1 MTTTTS
7 PRRALCLAVP
17 TVLLTIVA
25 TALVAAPAQAHTP
38 ARAPLPPLTA
48 LPTGAVASALSA
60 RTVPTETAPPT
71 HYTVQDGDTLWDIAR
86 ASGTTV
92 AALYAANGL
101 GSDSIIY
108 PGQVLALG
116 GSAPEPAPA
125 AAPAEAAASAPA
137 TDAAGPGYDVVA
149 GDTLWSIAHQH
160 GITLAELYA
169 ANGLSPDSI
178 IYPGQTLRFSAPAP
192 APAPAAAPAASDPAP
207 QPAADAYTAPQVV
220 LSEVQTANAQ
230 HIIRVGRELGV
241 SDRGIAIALA
251 TAMVESGLVN
261 TPSGDRDSI
270 GLFQQRP
277 STGWGTPEQIADA
290 DYAIR
295 AFYVG
300 TPHTNGLL
308 DIPGWEGLGF
318 SEAAQ
323 DVQISAF
330 PARYGLWEPQA
341 DGWLAALG

>member
-1 MTTTTS
+1 MTTTPST
-7 PRRALCLAVP
+7 RRALGLAVP
-17 TVLLTIVA
+17 TVLLTTVA
-25 TALVAAPAQAHTP
+25 TALVATPAQAHTP
-38 ARAPLPPLTA
+38 ARVPAPGLTA
-48 LPTGAVASALSA
+48 LPTGAAAAALAA
-60 RTVPTETAPPT
+60 RTVPVELAPVTA
-71 HYTVQDGDTLWDIAR
+71 YTVQDGDTLWDIAR
-86 ASGTTV
+86 AHGTSV

-108 PGQVLALG
+108 PGQVLTLG
-116 GSAPEPAPA
+116 GTAPAPSPAASESATPAPA
-125 AAPAEAAASAPA
+125 A
-137 TDAAGPGYDVVA
+137 DAAGPGYAVVA
-149 GDTLWSIAHQH
+149 GDTLWSIAHEH
-160 GITLAELYA
+160 GISLAELYA

-178 IYPGQTLRFSAPAP
+178 IYPGQTLRFAAPAPAP
-192 APAPAAAPAASDPAP
+192 APAPAAADPAP
-207 QPAADAYTAPQVV
+207 QPAPDTYTAPQVV
-220 LSEVQTANAQ
+220 LDDVQTANAQ

-277 STGWGTPEQIADA
+277 STGWGSPEQIADA

-300 TPHTNGLL
+300 TAHTNGLL
-308 DIPGWEGLGF
+308 DIPGWESLGF

-323 DVQISAF
+323 EVQISAF

>member
-17 TVLLTIVA
+17 TVLLTTVA
-25 TALVAAPAQAHTP
+25 TALAATPAQAHTP
-38 ARAPLPPLTA
+38 VRTPLPSLTA
-48 LPTGAVASALSA
+48 LPTGGAAAALAA
-60 RTVPTETAPPT
+60 RTAPTEAAPPT

-86 ASGTTV
+86 AHDTSV

-116 GSAPEPAPA
+116 GSALEPAPA
-125 AAPAEAAASAPA
+125 AAPAEAAAPAPA
-137 TDAAGPGYDVVA
+137 TDTAGPGYDVVA
-149 GDTLWSIAHQH
+149 GDTLWSIAHEH
-160 GITLAELYA
+160 GITLADLYA
-169 ANGLSPDSI
+169 ANGLSPGSI

-192 APAPAAAPAASDPAP
+192 APAAAPAADVAP
-207 QPAADAYTAPQVV
+207 QPAPDTYTAPQVV
-220 LSEVQTANAQ
+220 LNDVQTANAQ

-295 AFYVG
+295 AFYEG

-308 DIPGWEGLGF
+308 DISGWEGLGF

-323 DVQISAF
+323 HVQISAF

-341 DGWLAALG
+341 DSWLAALG

>member
-1 MTTTTS
+1 MTTTSS
-7 PRRALCLAVP
+7 PRRARGLTVP
-17 TVLLTIVA
+17 TVLLTPVA
-25 TALVAAPAQAHTP
+25 TALVATPAQAHTP
-38 ARAPLPPLTA
+38 ARIPLPPLTA
-48 LPTGAVASALSA
+48 LPTGAVAAALAA
-60 RTVPTETAPPT
+60 RTAPAELVPVTS
-71 HYTVQDGDTLWDIAR
+71 YTVQDGDTLWDIAQ
-86 ASGTTV
+86 AHGTTV

-108 PGQVLALG
+108 PGQVLSLG
-116 GSAPEPAPA
+116 GTAPAPAPAVAESATPAPA
-125 AAPAEAAASAPA
+125 AD
-137 TDAAGPGYDVVA
+137 TTGPGYDVVA
-149 GDTLWSIAHQH
+149 GDTLWSIAHEH

-192 APAPAAAPAASDPAP
+192 APAAVDPAP
-207 QPAADAYTAPQVV
+207 QPAADTYTAPQVV
-220 LSEVQTANAQ
+220 LDDVQTANAQ

-295 AFYVG
+295 AFYLG

>member
-1 MTTTTS
+1 MTTTSS
-7 PRRALCLAVP
+7 PRRALSLTVP
-17 TVLLTIVA
+17 TVLLTTVA
-25 TALVAAPAQAHTP
+25 TALVATPAHAHTP
-38 ARAPLPPLTA
+38 ARIPLPPLTA
-48 LPTGAVASALSA
+48 LPTGAAAAALA
-60 RTVPTETAPPT
+60 VRNAPAELAPATA
-71 HYTVQDGDTLWDIAR
+71 YTVQDGDTLWDIAQ
-86 ASGTTV
+86 AHGTSV

-108 PGQVLALG
+108 PGQVLSLG
-116 GSAPEPAPA
+116 GTAPAPTSAVAESATPAPA
-125 AAPAEAAASAPA
+125 AD
-137 TDAAGPGYDVVA
+137 TTGPGYDVVA
-149 GDTLWSIAHQH
+149 GDTLWSIAHEH

-169 ANGLSPDSI
+169 ANSLSPDSI
-178 IYPGQTLRFSAPAP
+178 IYPGQTLRFTAPAL
-192 APAPAAAPAASDPAP
+192 APAPAAVAPAP
-207 QPAADAYTAPQVV
+207 QPAPDTYTAPQVV
-220 LSEVQTANAQ
+220 LDDVQTANAQ

-295 AFYVG
+295 AFYLG

>member
-1 MTTTTS
+1 MTTTS
-7 PRRALCLAVP
+7 RPHRALCLTVP
-17 TVLLTIVA
+17 TVLLTTMA
-25 TALVAAPAQAHTP
+25 TALAAAPAQAHTP
-38 ARAPLPPLTA
+38 AQAPLTA
-48 LPTGAVASALSA
+48 LPTGAAAALWASTRSA
-60 RTVPTETAPPT
+60 EVAPPAD
-71 HYTVQDGDTLWDIAR
+71 YTVQDGDTLWDIAR
-86 ASGTTV
+86 AHGTTV

-108 PGQVLALG
+108 PGQVLSLG
-116 GSAPEPAPA
+116 GAAPAPA
-125 AAPAEAAASAPA
+125 PPAAPAEASAPA
-137 TDAAGPGYDVVA
+137 PTATDTSDAGYEVAA
-149 GDTLWSIAHQH
+149 GDTLWSIALAH
-160 GITLAELYA
+160 GVTLAELYA

-192 APAPAAAPAASDPAP
+192 APAAAAPAADVAP
-207 QPAADAYTAPQVV
+207 QPAPDTYTAPQVV
-220 LSEVQTANAQ
+220 LSDTQTANAQ

-295 AFYVG
+295 AFYLG
-300 TPHTNGLL
+300 TPHTTGLL
-308 DIPGWEGLGF
+308 EISGWEGLGF

-323 DVQISAF
+323 EVQISAY

-341 DGWLAALG
+341 DSWLAALG